1 MEVRSVNVVLEA
13 QKVSGGGSE
22 AKVTSVI
29 AAKGGSQ
36 TPKYHKAI
44 APDQK
49 SCNMAP
55 LMKVGFEVTLDTE
68 QKKKSAV

>member
-29 AAKGGSQ
+29 ASKGGSQ

-44 APDQK
+44 APD
-49 SCNMAP
+49 
-55 LMKVGFEVTLDTE
+55 
-68 QKKKSAV
+68 